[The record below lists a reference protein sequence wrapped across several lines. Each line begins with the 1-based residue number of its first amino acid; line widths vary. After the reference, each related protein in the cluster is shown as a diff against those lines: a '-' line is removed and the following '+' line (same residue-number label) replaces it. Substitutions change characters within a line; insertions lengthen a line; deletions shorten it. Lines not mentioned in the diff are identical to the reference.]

1 MKVKL
6 KEIRKLKDIAIQT
19 SFIGSLL
26 PAVIFFVN
34 NFLCEAVVEI
44 FSVTEF
50 LPSSPSANIFLLI
63 Q

>member
-26 PAVIFFVN
+26 PAVIFFV
-34 NFLCEAVVEI
+34 
-44 FSVTEF
+44 
-50 LPSSPSANIFLLI
+50 
-63 Q
+63 

>member
-6 KEIRKLKDIAIQT
+6 KEIRKLKDIAIQI
-19 SFIGSLL
+19 SFI
-26 PAVIFFVN
+26 AV
-34 NFLCEAVVEI
+34 AVI